1 MLFGLFWG
9 DWTVLV
15 LIPAMIFAFWAQ
27 INVQTTF
34 SRFKQVRN
42 RRGLTAA
49 DVARRILD
57 ANGLNYVQIQRV
69 SGELTDHYDPRAQ
82 VVRLSDSVYDSTSV
96 AAIGVAAHEV
106 GHACQHAED
115 YVPLRIRSAIIP
127 MTRIGSMLAMPVF
140 ILGLLFAQLSLYG
153 NMVGDVF
160 MMLGI
165 LLFSLSTLFQ
175 LVTLPTEFNASA
187 RALKTLE
194 SYGILDGDELVG
206 ARSTLRAAA
215 LTYVAYNLLG
225 AIGIMAPLG
234 RYLKGRKTAIF
245 GIALG
250 GLLLAV
256 VALSPLLKLDYDAIA
271 KQIAEIRLDT
281 ETVRTGV
288 EVQNREL
295 QARIISEQAAAYIWD
310 KADEMGVALEVEVET
325 RDLGSGPYPWRATL
339 TGTCGGEKRTAL
351 TRYIEENLAIPEARQ
366 VWQCE

>member
-34 SRFKQVRN
+34 RRFKQVRN

-215 LTYVAYNLLG
+215 LTYVAALASSLASLLR
-225 AIGIMAPLG
+225 L
-234 RYLKGRKTAIF
+234 LLIF
-245 GIALG
+245 GG
-250 GLLLAV
+250 
-256 VALSPLLKLDYDAIA
+256 S
-271 KQIAEIRLDT
+271 RS
-281 ETVRTGV
+281 R
-288 EVQNREL
+288 
-295 QARIISEQAAAYIWD
+295 
-310 KADEMGVALEVEVET
+310 
-325 RDLGSGPYPWRATL
+325 RD
-339 TGTCGGEKRTAL
+339 
-351 TRYIEENLAIPEARQ
+351 
-366 VWQCE
+366 

>member
-27 INVQTTF
+27 INVQMTF

-215 LTYVAYNLLG
+215 LTYVAALASSLASLL
-225 AIGIMAPLG
+225 
-234 RYLKGRKTAIF
+234 R
-245 GIALG
+245 
-250 GLLLAV
+250 LLLIFDG
-256 VALSPLLKLDYDAIA
+256 S
-271 KQIAEIRLDT
+271 RS
-281 ETVRTGV
+281 R
-288 EVQNREL
+288 
-295 QARIISEQAAAYIWD
+295 
-310 KADEMGVALEVEVET
+310 
-325 RDLGSGPYPWRATL
+325 RD
-339 TGTCGGEKRTAL
+339 
-351 TRYIEENLAIPEARQ
+351 
-366 VWQCE
+366 

>member
-27 INVQTTF
+27 INVQMTF

-153 NMVGDVF
+153 NMVGEVF

-215 LTYVAYNLLG
+215 LTYVAALASSLASLLR
-225 AIGIMAPLG
+225 L
-234 RYLKGRKTAIF
+234 LLIF
-245 GIALG
+245 GG
-250 GLLLAV
+250 
-256 VALSPLLKLDYDAIA
+256 S
-271 KQIAEIRLDT
+271 RS
-281 ETVRTGV
+281 R
-288 EVQNREL
+288 
-295 QARIISEQAAAYIWD
+295 
-310 KADEMGVALEVEVET
+310 
-325 RDLGSGPYPWRATL
+325 RD
-339 TGTCGGEKRTAL
+339 
-351 TRYIEENLAIPEARQ
+351 
-366 VWQCE
+366 

>member
-27 INVQTTF
+27 INVQMTF
-34 SRFKQVRN
+34 SRFRQVRN

-69 SGELTDHYDPRAQ
+69 SGELTDHYDPLAQ

-115 YVPLRIRSAIIP
+115 YAPLRIRSAIIP

-215 LTYVAYNLLG
+215 LTYVAARASSLASLLR
-225 AIGIMAPLG
+225 L
-234 RYLKGRKTAIF
+234 LLIF
-245 GIALG
+245 GG
-250 GLLLAV
+250 
-256 VALSPLLKLDYDAIA
+256 S
-271 KQIAEIRLDT
+271 RS
-281 ETVRTGV
+281 R
-288 EVQNREL
+288 
-295 QARIISEQAAAYIWD
+295 
-310 KADEMGVALEVEVET
+310 
-325 RDLGSGPYPWRATL
+325 RD
-339 TGTCGGEKRTAL
+339 
-351 TRYIEENLAIPEARQ
+351 
-366 VWQCE
+366 

>member
-27 INVQTTF
+27 INVQMTF
-34 SRFKQVRN
+34 SRFRQVRN

-175 LVTLPTEFNASA
+175 MVTLPTEFNASA

-215 LTYVAYNLLG
+215 LTYVAALASSLASLLR
-225 AIGIMAPLG
+225 L
-234 RYLKGRKTAIF
+234 LLIF
-245 GIALG
+245 GG
-250 GLLLAV
+250 
-256 VALSPLLKLDYDAIA
+256 S
-271 KQIAEIRLDT
+271 RS
-281 ETVRTGV
+281 R
-288 EVQNREL
+288 
-295 QARIISEQAAAYIWD
+295 
-310 KADEMGVALEVEVET
+310 
-325 RDLGSGPYPWRATL
+325 RD
-339 TGTCGGEKRTAL
+339 
-351 TRYIEENLAIPEARQ
+351 
-366 VWQCE
+366 

>member
-1 MLFGLFWG
+1 MPYYYF
-9 DWTVLV
+9 DWTYVVLV
-15 LIPAMIFAFWAQ
+15 LPCVLLSLWVSANVNSTFRKYSQQYSSRRLTGAEAAQ
-27 INVQTTF
+27 RVL
-34 SRFKQVRN
+34 S
-42 RRGLTAA
+42 
-49 DVARRILD
+49 
-57 ANGLNYVQIQRV
+57 ANGVYGVRIERI
-69 SGELTDHYDPRAQ
+69 SGNLTDHYDPRTN
-82 VVRLSDSVYDSTSV
+82 VIRLSDSVYDSTSV

-215 LTYVAYNLLG
+215 LTYVAALASSLASLLR
-225 AIGIMAPLG
+225 L
-234 RYLKGRKTAIF
+234 LLIF
-245 GIALG
+245 GG
-250 GLLLAV
+250 
-256 VALSPLLKLDYDAIA
+256 S
-271 KQIAEIRLDT
+271 RS
-281 ETVRTGV
+281 R
-288 EVQNREL
+288 
-295 QARIISEQAAAYIWD
+295 
-310 KADEMGVALEVEVET
+310 
-325 RDLGSGPYPWRATL
+325 RD
-339 TGTCGGEKRTAL
+339 
-351 TRYIEENLAIPEARQ
+351 
-366 VWQCE
+366 

>member
-27 INVQTTF
+27 INVQMTF

-153 NMVGDVF
+153 NIVGDVF

-215 LTYVAYNLLG
+215 LTYVAALASSLASLLR
-225 AIGIMAPLG
+225 L
-234 RYLKGRKTAIF
+234 LLIF
-245 GIALG
+245 GG
-250 GLLLAV
+250 
-256 VALSPLLKLDYDAIA
+256 S
-271 KQIAEIRLDT
+271 RS
-281 ETVRTGV
+281 R
-288 EVQNREL
+288 
-295 QARIISEQAAAYIWD
+295 
-310 KADEMGVALEVEVET
+310 
-325 RDLGSGPYPWRATL
+325 RD
-339 TGTCGGEKRTAL
+339 
-351 TRYIEENLAIPEARQ
+351 
-366 VWQCE
+366 